1 MNSHR
6 FMIFA
11 TRKLGFIMLLSFQLV
26 TPMSSAHTGGV
37 FTIIV
42 SENGVVPGNVQMLV
56 NDTARWINV
65 DKRENVTHRIL
76 VDADSDGNYSNN
88 NDWDSGNLTHYC
100 EHVNGTKVD
109 ENCNAYFDVIFNE
122 TALNMSYYDIVGK
135 YAFVDLIFNETSGET
150 KKVYGN
156 VTVNPDSHLTAG
168 FQDTTEPIT
177 EEEEED
183 GTSPLLLIAG
193 GSALG
198 AIALGVM
205 IILGKKDE
213 E

>member
-1 MNSHR
+1 MKVKELLTG
-6 FMIFA
+6 IA
-11 TRKLGFIMLLSFQLV
+11 ILLLLSFQLV

-168 FQDTTEPIT
+168 FQDTTESIT
-177 EEEEED
+177 EEVEED
-183 GTSPLLLIAG
+183 GTSPFLLIAG

-205 IILGKKDE
+205 IVLGKKDE

>member
-1 MNSHR
+1 M
-6 FMIFA
+6 
-11 TRKLGFIMLLSFQLV
+11 KVKELLTGIAILLLISFQLV

-109 ENCNAYFDVIFNE
+109 ENCNAYFDVIYNE
-122 TALNMSYYDIVGK
+122 TALNISYYYIVGK

-150 KKVYGN
+150 KRVYGN

-168 FQDTTEPIT
+168 FQDTTESIT
-177 EEEEED
+177 EEVEED
-183 GTSPLLLIAG
+183 GTSPFLLIAG

-205 IILGKKDE
+205 IVLGKKDE

>member
-1 MNSHR
+1 MK
-6 FMIFA
+6 A
-11 TRKLGFIMLLSFQLV
+11 KELLTGIAILLLISFQLV

-122 TALNMSYYDIVGK
+122 TALNMSYYDIVGT
-135 YAFVDLIFNETSGET
+135 YAFVDIVSNGN
-150 KKVYGN
+150 KVYGN
-156 VTVNPDSHLTAG
+156 VTVNPDVHLTAG
-168 FQDTTEPIT
+168 FQETPTNDEDET
-177 EEEEED
+177 EEER
-183 GTSPLLLIAG
+183 PAFLLIIAAVSG
-193 GSALG
+193 IGAIMLG
-198 AIALGVM
+198 AM
-205 IILGKKDE
+205 IIFGSKNE
-213 E
+213 

>member
-1 MNSHR
+1 MKVKELLTG
-6 FMIFA
+6 IA
-11 TRKLGFIMLLSFQLV
+11 ILLLLSFQLV

-168 FQDTTEPIT
+168 FQDTTESIT
-177 EEEEED
+177 EEVEED
-183 GTSPLLLIAG
+183 GTSPFLLIAG